1 MNGTVAGI
9 VNHAQAEIILR
20 DFLIKG
26 SYNKS
31 IDKAVHT
38 DNSVSAEYFNAV
50 VDLLAGMININK

>member
-1 MNGTVAGI
+1 MTESLI
-9 VNHAQAEIILR
+9 CCSILR

-50 VDLLAGMININK
+50 VDLLAGMIKPAYSVFKT

>member
-1 MNGTVAGI
+1 MNEALI
-9 VNHAQAEIILR
+9 CCSILR

-38 DNSVSAEYFNAV
+38 DNSVSADYFNAI
-50 VDLLAGMININK
+50 VDLFAEMINIDT

>member
-1 MNGTVAGI
+1 MTESLI
-9 VNHAQAEIILR
+9 CCSILR

-31 IDKAVHT
+31 IDIAVHT

-50 VDLLAGMININK
+50 VDLLAGMINIDK

>member
-1 MNGTVAGI
+1 MTESLI
-9 VNHAQAEIILR
+9 CCSILR

-50 VDLLAGMININK
+50 VDLLAGMIKIDK